1 MIRPSDIH
9 SLTDF
14 TRNAKAYVEEIKRN
28 RRPMAITV
36 NGEAELIVMDV
47 ATYQEM
53 DDSIDRRA
61 LLAELRAYERNPG
74 QALEEES
81 AFQEVRQ
88 RVGL

>member
-1 MIRPSDIH
+1 MHHNAGNSLYIKHMIRPSDIH

-47 ATYQEM
+47 ETYEARFFDHTVVSKPDAQTP
-53 DDSIDRRA
+53 DQLHKKD
-61 LLAELRAYERNPG
+61 L
-74 QALEEES
+74 
-81 AFQEVRQ
+81 
-88 RVGL
+88 